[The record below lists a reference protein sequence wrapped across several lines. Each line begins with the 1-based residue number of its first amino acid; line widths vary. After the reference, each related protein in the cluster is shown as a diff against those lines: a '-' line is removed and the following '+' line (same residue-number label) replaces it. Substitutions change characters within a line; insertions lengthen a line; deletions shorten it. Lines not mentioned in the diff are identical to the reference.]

1 MAVVVDLAAS
11 VVVVDSAE
19 VVVAQTG
26 KQPGQTMTLEALVAQ
41 LRQAHGDALRAV
53 VLYGSAAS
61 GEDIA
66 GKSDINVLLIAD
78 TLPLATLR
86 ALGQTMRGW
95 QEAGNPPVLEMT
107 AQEWQSSADIFP
119 MEYADILERH
129 KVLFGTLPLEGVVVQ
144 AADLRLQVEQEA
156 MGKLLR
162 LRRGVMVA
170 GTDTERQQELLRA
183 SLSTLLVIFRAVM
196 RLHGEQPPRDAGQVV
211 SWIGARCGFAVESY
225 DRVAAL
231 KRGTV
236 LPAGE
241 TEGVLEGYVAG
252 MTALVAYLNQYA
264 G

>member
-1 MAVVVDLAAS
+1 M
-11 VVVVDSAE
+11 
-19 VVVAQTG
+19 AQTG